1 MTPEWVVEL
10 SRRTIETAL
19 LIAAPIL
26 ICTMVTG
33 IAVSLF
39 QAVTQINESTLTFLP
54 KALAVALA
62 LVFFLPWMISIF
74 VGFTTQLL
82 SGFPLHLG

>member
-1 MTPEWVVEL
+1 MTPEWVVEM
-10 SRRTIETAL
+10 SRRMIETTL

-54 KALAVALA
+54 KALVVAAA

-74 VGFTTQLL
+74 VGFTTQLFT
-82 SGFPLHLG
+82 SFPLHLG